1 MPKAKRRVKNK
12 DNNRRAKKKVSVL
25 TSERIE
31 YVDWKDVNLLRRFMS
46 ERAKIRSRRVTG
58 NSAQQQKLVAD
69 AIKVAR
75 EMALVAYSNRVTTQR
90 QGKDRS
96 SRLWADTPMP
106 RPAMPPPGGIADQ
119 VADADDPEA
128 VSDAFSGALGE
139 RLADPPPDADAYP
152 DSGLS
157 DAGPDRGS
165 GSPESEAAGSSAAE
179 SAAAGPSDE
188 MSVEADR

>member
-106 RPAMPPPGGIADQ
+106 RPAMPPPGGIADP
-119 VADADDPEA
+119 AADDDLEA
-128 VSDAFSGALGE
+128 VPDSPIASDGGG
-139 RLADPPPDADAYP
+139 RPADPTPDADLGSEVPEYEADP
-152 DSGLS
+152 
-157 DAGPDRGS
+157 GS
-165 GSPESEAAGSSAAE
+165 GVPESAAE
-179 SAAAGPSDE
+179 SPAAAASAEPSME
-188 MSVEADR
+188 SAQP